1 MNNARPNTG
10 SLQQHTSPVPGPH
23 LCSAVGNNVSSV
35 LRAALMEM
43 CDHRNGTLTKDDIIH
58 AFDLVENSGN
68 LFFLY
73 RQGYSHCVSLKGSPQ
88 FIDIDD
94 RRVTQFLTR
103 AYCHDMVSQVCAKQ
117 ITARKGAWA
126 TAFVDGFA
134 DFLVNAID
142 RQLPKRLFAVYQKL
156 VTHEA
161 GNLTPIKIMNSEDM
175 IKAFAKTAQSLA
187 AHHQDDPELAKQ
199 FETSINLA
207 LCKALKIKGPSLA
220 KLNRPTSMA
229 LLLGLTKP
237 SVRNP
242 FRTAVISAGE
252 RKSTLPAPGDA
263 LICAAAAE

>member
-10 SLQQHTSPVPGPH
+10 LLPHHSTSVPGPH

-35 LRAALMEM
+35 LRAALVEM
-43 CDHRNGTLTKDDIIH
+43 CDHRNGTLTKDEIIH

-73 RQGYSHCVSLKGSPQ
+73 RQGYSHCVSLKDSPQ
-88 FIDIDD
+88 FVDIDES
-94 RRVTQFLTR
+94 RVTQFLTR

-117 ITARKGAWA
+117 IAARKGAWA

-134 DFLVNAID
+134 DFLVTAID
-142 RQLPKRLFAVYQKL
+142 KELPKRLFAVYQRL

-161 GNLTPIKIMNSEDM
+161 GNLTPIKIMNSQDM

-187 AHHQDDPELAKQ
+187 AYHRDDPELAKQ

-207 LCKALKIKGPSLA
+207 LSKALKIKGPSLA

-242 FRTAVISAGE
+242 FRTAVIGSGE
-252 RKSTLPAPGDA
+252 KKSTGSAQSDSLV
-263 LICAAAAE
+263 CTTTAE